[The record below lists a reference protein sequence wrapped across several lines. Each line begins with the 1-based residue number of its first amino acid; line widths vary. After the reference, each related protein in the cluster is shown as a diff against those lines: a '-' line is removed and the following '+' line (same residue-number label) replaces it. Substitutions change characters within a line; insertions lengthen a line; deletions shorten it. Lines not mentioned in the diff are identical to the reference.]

1 MRPTTPKRVFARFN
15 TRSFATILIFIT
27 GVFVLALPFG
37 ILRTQASGTISGKV
51 FQDFNSNGA
60 YDTAATINNSSGTGT
75 VGVAVD
81 VGVAGVEVRAYDSA
95 GNNVT
100 TGGAATSDAAGNYS
114 LSATGTGPYRIEFTN
129 LPAGYK
135 PSARSTDSVLGGSA
149 TNAGTTVQFLNDGST
164 PNVNLALDRPEEY
177 CQNNPDLV
185 TSRFLYG
192 DQITGVN
199 NAGTVLMSFPYS
211 AGSSDAA
218 AGATEAAYDNPA
230 AHTLALQ
237 AQTVG
242 STFGSAYARSTRRV
256 YAAAYFK
263 RHAGFGPGGPGAIY
277 NINRTG
283 SGSVSSTITV
293 AGAATNSHNSA
304 NWTRD
309 NEQTGWNAVGKTS
322 LGGMAISD
330 DDSTLYVMNLQNRT
344 LYAINAVT
352 GAEIANQAVP
362 LSPPV
367 PAGGNC
373 AAADV
378 RPFAVNYY
386 RGRVYVG
393 MICSAESTATVDT
406 YTDSNSSGSY
416 NQAEYFVDTDND
428 GVHDATEPF
437 YDADNDNTYDA
448 GEPFVD
454 NDGNK
459 TYNLGDARRLVAYVY
474 SVDPSTLAFDAAPAF
489 SMPLNYKRG
498 LNTRTLGAEGIW
510 RPWSAT
516 FRTASTAPDRPV
528 YAQPMLTGIAF
539 DRGNL
544 IIALRDRM
552 GDEVG
557 NSTQSNPTDATA
569 ALYQPRTSG
578 DLLRA
583 CGSVSGGW
591 IPESNG
597 RCGGNGTAQQNTDEG
612 PGRGE
617 YYSGDAY
624 TLSYTFA
631 DPASPAPTPI
641 TGKGSNHDELG
652 SGGVAQMPGAPDVTT
667 VMFDPIPNI
676 ANMTHD
682 GGVRWMNNTTGA
694 FTKGYRLYDGVG
706 SDPDVFAKAN
716 GIGDLEL
723 LCDLAPIEI
732 GNRVWLDTN
741 ANGVQDAGEAGISGV
756 TVHLFNAA
764 NTQIGAAV
772 TDANGEYYFVSSTA
786 VDPTPTDN
794 IGQIN
799 GNITPATNYQVR
811 FDLAANY
818 AGGGPLNN
826 RFLTAVNSGFQN
838 GDDDANDSDA
848 QNVANPTGSPAGTF
862 PIIALT
868 TGSAGS
874 NDHTFDVG
882 FAASGTYS
890 LGNRVWFD
898 TDNDGRI
905 DAGEA
910 GLDGVSVSLFA
921 DANADGAPD
930 SPGSPLGSATTAGG
944 GYYRFDSLAAGNYV
958 VRINSSNF
966 DNSGDVLFGYQNTTG
981 NVTADMDST
990 AIASG
995 ENGIDIS
1002 GAANSIQTNGILSNS
1017 ITLGAGVSEPV
1028 GESDLSASGQGAA
1041 DGLAD
1046 MTVDFGFYRLCVGNV
1061 VFNDMGAGANRDN
1074 GIFDSGEIG
1083 RANVRIRLYNSTGTE
1098 IPVGAD
1104 GILGTADDGA
1114 NGMLT
1119 NASGNYQF
1127 CGLAPG
1133 SYRGAIFATGPVS
1146 STPTDATPNNNED
1159 SDDNGGPT
1167 GSAIGSIPAGTI
1179 VSSAITLTPGA
1190 AGALNNNTVSNAS
1203 GATTDPTLDFGL
1215 VVPPS
1220 AVTMSEFRADE
1231 IGGGVGL
1238 SWQSGFEVN
1247 NLGYRVWRDTGSGRQ
1262 LINKE
1267 LIAGSALQVGG
1278 AAMTAG
1284 KEYRVL
1290 DGAIKSAEAGSA
1302 SYWLEAIDLDGS
1314 SEWFGPVTADGGG
1327 SRVEAFGESAPTFA
1341 ELNSNNAPVQR
1352 EKLETVGA
1360 AADPSASANANAGD
1374 SHALKLKVSRDGWY
1388 RVSAAELSAYG
1399 FNAPQSGSWQLF
1411 ADGQEQAVLVDGDG
1425 SLEFYGRGLNTPESD
1440 TRVYWLVNGH
1450 SAGRRIKHQKFGFDE
1465 NAPEGFTRLAVERA
1479 DRAVRASAILNG
1491 ERENWYSAIISGQE
1505 SFSNLSL
1512 SEIAAESGDTARLS
1526 VDVQGLSMAAHR
1538 VAVTLNGIEVGQ
1550 IEVNSMERTEWRMD
1564 IATDQLL
1571 DGENRIGLRS
1581 LNGSGDVSL
1590 LEAAG
1595 ISYPRRLK
1603 AAEDRLQ
1610 LRQEAG
1616 RSLKLTGFGS
1626 DQVRIYDTTDPAH
1639 VSMFTA
1645 VSKAENDGTYS
1656 VTVPA
1661 SANARELLALG
1672 ARQEPLAVNSIER
1685 NQASDWRNAANRADF
1700 VIIAPAAFHQQLAA
1714 LQAKREGEGLRTVM
1728 VDIEDVYDEF
1738 GYGAHSAQAVRDFL
1752 RYAKGNWA
1760 VKPGYVL
1767 LAGDA
1772 SSDPRNYSGQGGSQA
1787 DLVPTGWVDTDTME
1801 ASSDEILV
1809 DSDGD
1814 GVGEMSIGRLPV
1826 RTQEDLAAVLAK
1838 ILAANALKPSG
1849 ANNRGILT
1857 VADANL
1863 GYDFVRGNQNIRQAL
1878 PAEMSVTAINRED
1891 GEAAAVRQQIIDRIN
1906 AGPLMVNF
1914 FGHGS
1919 TGVWT
1924 SGGIFRLDDAAGLTN
1939 EQRPSLMV
1947 MLTCLN
1953 GAFADQNE
1961 TMSEALL
1968 KTRHGGAFAAWSLSS
1983 MNYAD
1988 VQEAMGTVWYQALMR
2003 GGRLGDAARAA
2014 KASYDHRDTRY
2025 TLVLLGD
2032 PTQRIVVAQDR

>member
-1 MRPTTPKRVFARFN
+1 MRPTTPTRVFARLDP
-15 TRSFATILIFIT
+15 RYLATILIFIT

-37 ILRTQASGTISGKV
+37 ILSTQASGTISGKV
-51 FQDFNSNGA
+51 FQDFNGNGT
-60 YDTAATINNSSGTGT
+60 YDTTSTISNSGNGTI
-75 VGVAVD
+75 GVAVD
-81 VGVAGVEVRAYDSA
+81 SGVAGVEVRAYDSA

-185 TSRFLYG
+185 TSRYLYG
-192 DQITGVN
+192 DQIAGVN
-199 NAGTVLMSFPYS
+199 NTGTVLMSFPYS
-211 AGSSDAA
+211 AGSSDAT
-218 AGATEAAYDNPA
+218 AGAAEAAYDNPTT
-230 AHTLALQ
+230 HTLAMQ
-237 AQTVG
+237 AQIVG
-242 STFGSAYARSTRRV
+242 TTFGTAYARSTRRV
-256 YAAAYFK
+256 YAAAFFK

-293 AGAATNSHNSA
+293 AGAATNSHNGA

-309 NEQTGWNAVGKTS
+309 NDLTGWNAVGKTS

-344 LYAINAVT
+344 LYSINAVT
-352 GAEIANQAVP
+352 GVEIDNQAVP

-373 AAADV
+373 ASGDV

-406 YTDSNSSGSY
+406 YTDSNSNGSY

-428 GVHDATEPF
+428 GVHDASEPF
-437 YDADNDNTYDA
+437 YDADNDNTYDP

-474 SVDPSTLAFDAAPAF
+474 SVDPATLNFDAAPAF
-489 SMPLNYKRG
+489 SMALNYKRG
-498 LNTRTLGAEGIW
+498 LNTRTLGADGVW
-510 RPWSAT
+510 RPWSGI
-516 FRTASTAPDRPV
+516 FRSASTAADRPV

-544 IIALRDRM
+544 VLALRDRM
-552 GDEVG
+552 GDQVG
-557 NSTQSNPTDATA
+557 NSTQSNPADATA

-591 IPESNG
+591 TAESNG
-597 RCGGNGTAQQNTDEG
+597 RCSGNGTAPQNSDEG

-631 DPASPAPTPI
+631 DPAAPAPTPI
-641 TGKGSNHDELG
+641 TGKGSNHDEVG
-652 SGGVAQMPGAPDVTT
+652 SGGVTQMPGAPDVTT
-667 VMFDPIPNI
+667 TLFDPIPNI

-682 GGVRWMNNTTGA
+682 GGVRWMNNTSGA
-694 FTKGYRLYDGVG
+694 FTKGYRLYDGDG
-706 SDPDVFAKAN
+706 SDPDIFAKAN

-756 TVHLFNAA
+756 TAHLFNSS
-764 NTQIGAAV
+764 NTQIGTAV

-786 VDPTPTDN
+786 VDPTPGDN
-794 IGQIN
+794 VGQIN
-799 GNITPATNYQVR
+799 GNILPATAYQVR

-826 RFLTAVNSGFQN
+826 RFLTAVNSSFQN
-838 GDDDANDSDA
+838 GDDDSNDSDGA
-848 QNVANPTGSPAGTF
+848 NVANPTGSPAGTF
-862 PIIALT
+862 PVISLT

-874 NDHTFDVG
+874 NDHTFDAG

-905 DAGEA
+905 DAGES

-921 DANADGAPD
+921 DANADGTPD
-930 SPGSPLGSATTAGG
+930 SPGSPLSSATTAGG

-966 DNSGDVLFGYQNTTG
+966 DNGGDVLYGYQNTTG
-981 NVTADMDST
+981 NVTVDMDST
-990 AIASG
+990 TAANG

-1017 ITLGAGVSEPV
+1017 ITIGAGVSEPV
-1028 GESDLSASGQGAA
+1028 GESDLSASGQGSP
-1041 DGLAD
+1041 DGFAD

-1074 GIFDSGEIG
+1074 GLFDSGEIG
-1083 RANVRIRLYNSTGTE
+1083 RPNVRVRIYNSAGTTE

-1114 NGMLT
+1114 NGVLT
-1119 NASGNYQF
+1119 NASGNYQL

-1133 SYRGAIFATGPVS
+1133 SYRGTVTQAGPVS

-1159 SDDNGGPT
+1159 SDDNGGPA

-1190 AGALNNNTVSNAS
+1190 AGALSNNTVVNAT
-1203 GATTDPTLDFGL
+1203 GVTTDPTLDFGL

-1220 AVTMSEFRADE
+1220 AVTMADFRAGE
-1231 IGGGVGL
+1231 TGGGVGL
-1238 SWQSGFEVN
+1238 SWQTGFEVD
-1247 NLGYRVWRDTGSGRQ
+1247 NLGYRIWRDTGSGRE
-1262 LINKE
+1262 LVNKE
-1267 LIAGSALQVGG
+1267 LVAGSALQVGA

-1290 DGAIKSAEAGSA
+1290 DKSAGSASA
-1302 SYWLEAIDLDGS
+1302 SYWLEAVDLDGS
-1314 SEWFGPVTADGGG
+1314 SEWFGPVTVDGQVGA
-1327 SRVEAFGESAPTFA
+1327 EAFSKSSPTFA
-1341 ELNSNNAPVQR
+1341 ELNSN
-1352 EKLETVGA
+1352 TA
-1360 AADPSASANANAGD
+1360 AAQVERLEAVGNTVEVAAEINSSAGD
-1374 SHALKLKVSRDGWY
+1374 AHALKLKVSREGWY
-1388 RVSAAELSAYG
+1388 RVPADELAAYG
-1399 FNAPQSGSWQLF
+1399 FNPAQSGSWQLF
-1411 ADGQEQAVLVDGDG
+1411 ADGEEQSILVNGDG
-1425 SLEFYGRGLNTPESD
+1425 SLEFYGRGLNKPESD
-1440 TRVYWLVNGH
+1440 TRIYWLASGH
-1450 SAGRRIKHQKFGFDE
+1450 SAGRRIKNQKLEFDE
-1465 NAPEGFTRLAVERA
+1465 NVPEGAARLVVERA
-1479 DRAVRASAILNG
+1479 DRTVRASTILNG
-1491 ERENWYSAIISGQE
+1491 ERENWYCAIISGQE

-1512 SEIAAESGDTARLS
+1512 SEVAAESGETAQLS
-1526 VDVQGLSMAAHR
+1526 IDVQGLTYDAHR
-1538 VAVTLNGIEVGQ
+1538 VAVTLNGTEVGQ
-1550 IEVNSMERTEWRMD
+1550 IELNSITRSEWRLD
-1564 IATDQLL
+1564 IDPAQLL
-1571 DGENRIGLRS
+1571 SGQNQIGLRS
-1581 LNGSGDVSL
+1581 LNGSSDVSL
-1590 LEAAG
+1590 LEAVR
-1595 ISYPRRLK
+1595 ITYPRLLK
-1603 AAEDRLQ
+1603 AADDRLQ

-1616 RSLKLTGFGS
+1616 QSVKLNGFAS
-1626 DQVRIYDTTDPAH
+1626 EQVRIFDTTDPDR
-1639 VSMFTA
+1639 VNMFTA
-1645 VSKAENDGTYS
+1645 IGKEAEDGTYS

-1661 SANARELLALG
+1661 AAAARDLLAIG
-1672 ARQEPLAVNSIER
+1672 ARPLPLTVDSMEG
-1685 NQASDWRNAANRADF
+1685 NQASDWRNPAKRADF
-1700 VIIAPAAFHQQLAA
+1700 VIIAPAGFHAQLAA
-1714 LQAKREGEGLRTVM
+1714 LQAKRQNEGLRTVI

-1738 GYGAHSAQAVRDFL
+1738 GFGVRSAQAVRDFL
-1752 RYAKGNWA
+1752 RYAKENWTL
-1760 VKPGYVL
+1760 KPSYVL
-1767 LAGDA
+1767 LVGD
-1772 SSDPRNYSGQGGSQA
+1772 SSADPRNYSSAGGSQV
-1787 DLVPTGWVDTDTME
+1787 DLVPTGWVDTDIME
-1801 ASSDEILV
+1801 ASSDEILA
-1809 DSDGD
+1809 DFDDDGI
-1814 GVGEMSIGRLPV
+1814 GEISIGRLPV
-1826 RTQEDLAAVLAK
+1826 RTQDDLAAVLAK
-1838 ILAANALKPSG
+1838 ILAVDPLKPAG

-1857 VADANL
+1857 VADANI
-1863 GYDFVRGNQNIRQAL
+1863 GYDFVQGNQNIRQAL
-1878 PAEMSVTAINRED
+1878 PAEMSVTSVNRED
-1891 GEAAAVRQQIIDRIN
+1891 GAAAVVRQQIVDRIN

-1924 SGGIFRLDDAAGLTN
+1924 SGGIFRLQDAAGLTN

-1953 GAFADQNE
+1953 GAFAEQNE
-1961 TMSEALL
+1961 TIAEALL
-1968 KTRHGGAFAAWSLSS
+1968 KARHGGAFAAWSLSS

-1988 VQEAMGTVWYQALMR
+1988 VQEAMGTAWYQSLME
-2003 GGRLGDAARAA
+2003 GNRLGDAARTA
-2014 KASYDHRDTRY
+2014 KAAYDHRDTRY
-2025 TLVLLGD
+2025 TLILFGD
-2032 PTQRIVVAQDR
+2032 PTQRIIAARR